1 MPISHTLNC
10 RLTTFSTC
18 PQLVQFASDVG
29 GTVGLWLGLSILSG
43 FEVLQFVFEILVYF
57 ITFGPCRRKKTKGP
71 EQLPMEDSTQ
81 RRHPSANTD
90 FSGY

>member
-1 MPISHTLNC
+1 MKVPVLSLD
-10 RLTTFSTC
+10 

-43 FEVLQFVFEILVYF
+43 FEVLQFLFEVLVYLF
-57 ITFGPCRRKKTKGP
+57 TFGPCRRKAKTPERP
-71 EQLPMEDSTQ
+71 EQRERSSS
-81 RRHPSANTD
+81 RRRRPSAQSATTE